1 MALAAPLLN
10 SSGIYAIENTVNGK
24 RYVGSALSFR
34 RRWRLHR
41 RMLEAGR
48 APRKFQNAWNK
59 YGPDKFEFRV
69 LLICSRAD
77 LLFFENRA
85 IASCDAVA
93 HGYNSRHQAE
103 SNLGIRFGPPSES
116 TRAKISAAQ
125 KGRPGN
131 GGWPKGVARPKEM
144 NKKQSLSRRNLF
156 KKYQFGDKN
165 MCLSDWA
172 DHIGISLR
180 GLQNRIARGWP
191 LERALTEASRGY

>member
-125 KGRPGN
+125 KAQGRCSSERN
-131 GGWPKGVARPKEM
+131 EQKAESVAAQPIQKIPV
-144 NKKQSLSRRNLF
+144 RRQ
-156 KKYQFGDKN
+156 KYVPF
-165 MCLSDWA
+165 
-172 DHIGISLR
+172 
-180 GLQNRIARGWP
+180 
-191 LERALTEASRGY
+191 